1 MPFPA
6 AQDALVKETAAET
19 WRQALPFSTS
29 STAGTEVPWHHPGAL
44 NRYCVSVPWSPG
56 RLPGSSSNCGIC
68 QVLPALEAVQS
79 KTSSCQLPIRP
90 SERQGRLGIGESR
103 VEFFTHCSLLAY
115 FTQTK
120 PLAPLP
126 EVLPAA
132 GHLVHSL
139 TVVVGAGDEGWLFTT
154 ELEPC
159 FTHWNLLPT
168 FLQTNFVMETTFTAL
183 TLVQL
188 PDAWAGDTAK
198 VPKRNASTKVIEAN
212 RLAEVNLAESAVQ
225 ELLSFLSVSCML
237 APASL
242 SSKSAKSNPGF

>member
-1 MPFPA
+1 
-6 AQDALVKETAAET
+6 
-19 WRQALPFSTS
+19 
-29 STAGTEVPWHHPGAL
+29 
-44 NRYCVSVPWSPG
+44 VS
-56 RLPGSSSNCGIC
+56 
-68 QVLPALEAVQS
+68 
-79 KTSSCQLPIRP
+79 K
-90 SERQGRLGIGESR
+90 

-159 FTHWNLLPT
+159 FTHWILLPT
-168 FLQTNFVMETTFTAL
+168 FLQTNFVPETTFTAL

-188 PDAWAGDTAK
+188 PDAWAGDPAR
-198 VPKRNASTKVIEAN
+198 VPKRNASTKVIEAK
-212 RLAEVNLAESAVQ
+212 RLAEVNLAESAGQ
-225 ELLSFLSVSCML
+225 ERLSFLEAARIKAPNLSQLVKHTDSINKPL
-237 APASL
+237 APGCRIKQTAGLRENVVTCGGQHTDNHSEL
-242 SSKSAKSNPGF
+242 RCCIF